1 MEKELIKDIIQWD
14 SENWS
19 QPLLFWGERLSSE
32 NKALKCLE
40 LGCREGGLSL
50 WLALKGYSVVSSD
63 LEKTEMVAK
72 PLHQKYNLQD
82 KIIYQDINATSIPYE
97 NYFDIII
104 FKSILGGIGRNNNL
118 KMQQEVILQI
128 HKALKPGGKF
138 LFAENTR
145 ATILHRFFR
154 KTFTKWGSTW
164 RYITISEMK
173 EFLTVFSS
181 IETKT
186 TGFAGVF
193 GRTENQKRF
202 LGKIDRY
209 FFNYIFP
216 STWKYIYY
224 GVAKK

>member
-19 QPLLFWGERLSSE
+19 QPLLFWGERLSNE

-50 WLALKGYSVVSSD
+50 WLALKGYSVISSD

-82 KIIYQDINATSIPYE
+82 RIIYQNINATSIPYE
-97 NYFDIII
+97 NYFDVII

-138 LFAENTR
+138 LFAENIS

-154 KTFTKWGSTW
+154 KT
-164 RYITISEMK
+164 
-173 EFLTVFSS
+173 
-181 IETKT
+181 
-186 TGFAGVF
+186 
-193 GRTENQKRF
+193 
-202 LGKIDRY
+202 
-209 FFNYIFP
+209 
-216 STWKYIYY
+216 
-224 GVAKK
+224 